1 MTENIEDTDA
11 RPHYAVDIIA
21 FVAALIAAPLLVTV
35 LGCVLVVPV
44 FALILGAPVYLIVGT
59 PLLLWHLSRRPAR
72 AGDIACL
79 AFAANAA
86 LVIAASG
93 AARFAPR
100 GTIDDSI
107 PYLLAIGLIFA
118 PIWGATFAYLYR
130 AFMNPLYRDAM
141 Q

>member
-1 MTENIEDTDA
+1 MTENIEHTDTH
-11 RPHYAVDIIA
+11 PHYAVDIIA
-21 FVAALIAAPLLVTV
+21 FFAALIAAPLLVTV
-35 LGCVLVVPV
+35 LGFIFVVPV
-44 FALILGAPVYLIVGT
+44 FALILGAPVYLSVGT

-72 AGDIACL
+72 ADDIAVL
-79 AFAANAA
+79 ALTANAA

-93 AARFAPR
+93 VTHFAPR

-107 PYLLAIGLIFA
+107 PFLLAFGLIFA
-118 PIWGATFAYLYR
+118 PLWGATFAYLYR